1 VQIATQVPGLAAEDI
16 EQQITVPIERSLN
29 GIPGLVS
36 LRSRNAFG
44 ISIIILVFEDGVEDY
59 WARQRVQERL
69 SDVQLPYG
77 AQPGIGPLTSA
88 TGEIYR
94 YIIESKNND
103 LRTLTDLNKW
113 VIIPRLKQ
121 VTGVADVG
129 NFGGI
134 TTQFQIEINPKK
146 LEQYNLSI
154 GDVTQK
160 IAANNSNAGAT

>member
-1 VQIATQVPGLAAEDI
+1 MKKIIYASIKNHWIFIALFLLISILGYYSWTQLAIDAYPDIADTTVQIATQVPGLAAEDI

-36 LRSRNAFG
+36 MRSRNAFG

-77 AQPGIGPLTSA
+77 AQPGINPLTSA

-94 YIIESKNND
+94 YII
-103 LRTLTDLNKW
+103 
-113 VIIPRLKQ
+113 
-121 VTGVADVG
+121 
-129 NFGGI
+129 
-134 TTQFQIEINPKK
+134 
-146 LEQYNLSI
+146 
-154 GDVTQK
+154 
-160 IAANNSNAGAT
+160 